1 MRKVKNM
8 SAVERLVRYCQIDTQ
23 SDPQNESMTP
33 SSAKQFDLAKILE
46 KELKEAGLEGVCLD
60 EHCYVYGW
68 LPSNMEENTKTVGF
82 IAHMD
87 TAPDYSGNG
96 VKPRLIEN
104 FDGNDIVLNEHM
116 VTHMSDFPEM
126 KSAKGKTLLVTDG
139 TTLLGA
145 DDKAGVT
152 AIMEAM
158 FYLKEHPEV
167 RHGRIAVGFTP
178 DEEIGNGP
186 KYFDIGKFG
195 ADFAYTM
202 DGGTV
207 REISDETFNA
217 ASANVSFKGFS
228 IHPGSAKD
236 KMINAAAVACA
247 YQNLLP
253 EYMRPEHTEG
263 RDGFIHLTSMQGNVE
278 KAELSYILRD
288 HDLTKLNEKKE
299 LMKKAVAYVNAIYGD
314 DVCTIE
320 ITDAYHNMR
329 EVLDENPDAMQMA
342 YKAFE
347 QLGITPLHEAVR
359 GGTDGAELSLRGLPC
374 PNLGVGGGNFHGPY
388 EYCVVE
394 ELEQAREVI
403 LKIISN
409 VAKGC

>member
-1 MRKVKNM
+1 M
-8 SAVERLVRYCQIDTQ
+8 SAVERLIRYCQIDTQ
-23 SDPQNESMTP
+23 SDPENDCVTP
-33 SSAKQFDLAKILE
+33 SSEKQFDLARILE
-46 KELKEAGLEGVCLD
+46 QELKDAGLENVQLD

-87 TAPDYSGNG
+87 TAPDYSGKG

-104 FDGNDIVLNEHM
+104 YDGKDIVLNENK
-116 VTHMSDFPEM
+116 VTRISDFPEL
-126 KSAKGKTLLVTDG
+126 KNAKGKTLLVSDG

-152 AIMEAM
+152 AIMETM
-158 FYLKEHPEV
+158 FYLKDHPEIK
-167 RHGRIAVGFTP
+167 HGRIAVGFTP

-186 KYFDIGKFG
+186 KYFDIEKFG

-217 ASANVSFKGFS
+217 ASAEITFKGFS

-236 KMINAAAVACA
+236 KMINAASVACE

-253 EYMRPEHTEG
+253 EYMRPEHTDG
-263 RDGFIHLTSMQGNVE
+263 RDGFIHLTSMSGATE
-278 KAELSYILRD
+278 KAELSYIIRD
-288 HDLTKLNEKKE
+288 HDRTKLNEKKA
-299 LMKKAVAYVNAIYGD
+299 LMQHASDYLNAKYAT
-314 DVCTIE
+314 DVCHVE
-320 ITDAYHNMR
+320 VKDAYHNMR
-329 EVLDENPDAMQMA
+329 EVLDANPDAMRIA
-342 YKAFE
+342 YHAFE
-347 QLGITPLHEAVR
+347 KLGITPLHEAVR

-394 ELEQAREVI
+394 ELEQARDVI
-403 LKIISN
+403 LTIIEG
-409 VAKGC
+409 VAEEA

>member
-1 MRKVKNM
+1 M
-8 SAVERLVRYCQIDTQ
+8 SAVERLIRYCKVDTQ
-23 SDPQNESMTP
+23 SNPENESVTP
-33 SSAKQFDLAKILE
+33 SSEKEFDLARILE
-46 KELKEAGLEGVCLD
+46 KELKELDVQDVTLD

-68 LPSNMEENTKTVGF
+68 LPSNIGKKVPTVGF

-87 TAPDYSGNG
+87 TAPDYSGTN
-96 VKPRLIEN
+96 VKPRIIEN
-104 FDGNDIVLNEHM
+104 FDGNDIVLNETM
-116 VTHMSDFPEM
+116 VTKMEDFPEM
-126 KSAKGKTLLVTDG
+126 KLAKGKTLVVTDG

-152 AIMEAM
+152 SIMEVLS
-158 FYLKEHPEV
+158 YLKEHPEV
-167 RHGRIAVGFTP
+167 KHGKIAIGFTP

-186 KYFDIGKFG
+186 KYFDIEKFG

-217 ASANVSFKGFS
+217 ASAIVTFKGFS

-236 KMINAAAVACA
+236 KMINAASIACS

-253 EYMRPEHTEG
+253 EHARPEHTEG
-263 RDGFIHLTSMQGNVE
+263 RDGFIHLTSMEGCTE
-278 KAELSYILRD
+278 EATLSYIIRD
-288 HDLTKLNEKKE
+288 HDLNKLNEKKE
-299 LMKKAVAYVNAIYGD
+299 LMKKTCEYINVVYGEG
-314 DVCTIE
+314 VCSIE
-320 ITDAYHNMR
+320 IKDAYHNMK
-329 EVLDENPDAMQMA
+329 EVLDQHPDALKYA
-342 YKAFE
+342 YQAFE
-347 QLGITPLHEAVR
+347 QLGITPLHEPVR

-394 ELEQAREVI
+394 ELEQAREVV
-403 LKIISN
+403 LKIIGN
-409 VAKGC
+409 IAKGE

>member
-1 MRKVKNM
+1 MVINM
-8 SAVERLVRYCQIDTQ
+8 SAVERLIRYCKVDTQ
-23 SDPQNESMTP
+23 SDPENESVTP
-33 SSAKQFDLAKILE
+33 SSEKEFDLARILE
-46 KELKEAGLEGVCLD
+46 KELKELDVQDVTLD

-68 LPSNMEENTKTVGF
+68 LPSNIDKKVPTVGF

-87 TAPDYSGNG
+87 TAPDYSGTN
-96 VKPRLIEN
+96 VKPRIIEN
-104 FDGNDIVLNEHM
+104 FDGNDIVLNETM
-116 VTHMSDFPEM
+116 VTKMEDFPEM
-126 KSAKGKTLLVTDG
+126 KLAKGKTLVVTDG

-152 AIMEAM
+152 SIMEALS
-158 FYLKEHPEV
+158 YLKEHPEV
-167 RHGRIAVGFTP
+167 KHGKIAIGFTP

-186 KYFDIGKFG
+186 KYFDIEKFG

-217 ASANVSFKGFS
+217 ASAIVTFKGFS

-236 KMINAAAVACA
+236 KMINAASIACS

-253 EYMRPEHTEG
+253 EHARPEHTEG
-263 RDGFIHLTSMQGNVE
+263 RDGFIHLTSMEGCTE
-278 KAELSYILRD
+278 EATLSYIIRD
-288 HDLTKLNEKKE
+288 HDLNKLNEKKE
-299 LMKKAVAYVNAIYGD
+299 LMKKTCEYINVVYGEG
-314 DVCTIE
+314 VCSIE
-320 ITDAYHNMR
+320 IKDAYHNMK
-329 EVLDENPDAMQMA
+329 EVLDQHPDALKYA
-342 YKAFE
+342 YQAFE
-347 QLGITPLHEAVR
+347 QLGITPLHEPVR

-394 ELEQAREVI
+394 ELEQAREVV
-403 LKIISN
+403 LKIIEN
-409 VAKGC
+409 IAKGE